1 MNNTIN
7 SLKDALLTAISIAEN
22 EDMPQED
29 KNSALNAVQE
39 DYENYLQNSLM
50 IFQPSQYGLHGFSQE
65 QLNFITSI
73 KLVRPSAE
81 SLQAYLRTF
90 AESDVAMANALAGL
104 ATDMGFSVA
113 GIDRRANS
121 AKLADFSAIITQLK
135 TGETDDALALLE
147 QVTDVNNITVT
158 VE

>member
-1 MNNTIN
+1 MNNNIN
-7 SLKDALLTAISIAEN
+7 SLKDALLLAISIAED
-22 EDMPQED
+22 EGLSPED
-29 KNSALNAVQE
+29 KSNALDAVE
-39 DYENYLQNSLM
+39 TDYENYLQDNLM
-50 IFQPSQYGLHGFSQE
+50 IFRPSQYGLHGFSQE

-135 TGETDDALALLE
+135 TGETDDALAMLR